1 MVDRKF
7 NLLRILRLFILYAK
21 MDLAWLLRD
30 TKICLLAI
38 SADFISNIAAV
49 TGVFMLAWRFNG
61 VGGMDRYEVL
71 FMLGYVT
78 SVTGLFQ
85 LFFANCNTGHIS
97 RRIGRGQVEHMLI
110 QPLPMPL
117 QLVTEGFIPVS
128 GSSNLISGTII
139 IITAISN
146 LIIQV
151 NVLWV
156 ALLIASLTISVAII
170 LGLSYLFSSMA
181 FYAPVQAE
189 EISTYVIDD
198 FTGELGKYPLSGMST
213 AIQAVLV
220 TILPAGLLGWFPSL
234 ALLGKTPLQLPAYY
248 PLLVAAA
255 LFFVTSKLFKKGLNH
270 YVKTGANRYSAVGH
284 RR

>member
-1 MVDRKF
+1 MEDRRF
-7 NLLRILRLFILYAK
+7 RLRRIFRLYRLYAI

-30 TKICLLAI
+30 TKTCLLAV

-61 VGGMDRYEVL
+61 VGGMNRYEVL

-78 SVTGLFQ
+78 AVTGLFQ

-97 RRIGRGQVEHMLI
+97 RRIGRGQLEHMLI
-110 QPLPMPL
+110 QPIPMPV
-117 QLVTEGFIPVS
+117 QLLTEGFIPVS
-128 GSSNLISGTII
+128 GSSNLVSSVI
-139 IITAISN
+139 IITVAVSN
-146 LIIQV
+146 LKLQV

-156 ALLIASLTISVAII
+156 AMLIASLIISLAII
-170 LGLSYLFSSMA
+170 LGLSYMFSSAA

-189 EISTYVIDD
+189 EISTYVIDQ
-198 FTGELGKYPLSGMST
+198 FTGELGKYPLSGMAP

-234 ALLGKTPLQLPAYY
+234 ALLDKTPLQLPSYY

-255 LFFVTSKLFKKGLNH
+255 LFFVATSLFRKGLIH